1 MKRRTQNDD
10 TADDAKE
17 FNAHLQEA
25 EATDL
30 SELERAGSVF
40 VLIVINTFRINNIYI
55 IFYMAF

>member
-10 TADDAKE
+10 SADDAKE

-30 SELERAGSVF
+30 SELERTGSVNF
-40 VLIVINTFRINNIYI
+40 NTKLVIYQF
-55 IFYMAF
+55 